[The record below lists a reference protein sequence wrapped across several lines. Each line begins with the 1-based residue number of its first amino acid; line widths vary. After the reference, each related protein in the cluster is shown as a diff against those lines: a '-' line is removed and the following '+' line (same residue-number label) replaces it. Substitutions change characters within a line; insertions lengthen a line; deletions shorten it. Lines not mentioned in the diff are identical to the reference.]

1 MLRNRASL
9 CQNGETLMTT
19 MVHGSAVAIGSLGV
33 LIVGPS
39 GSGKSDLVLRLIDR
53 GAKLISDDIL
63 HIDSA
68 DGGPL
73 LAYAPSIAGKI
84 EVRGI
89 GICSVEYEVSAP
101 LRLVVAC
108 AKDVDRMPAED
119 MRTTIADFLVPLVK
133 LDPFQVSSVLKV
145 ELALRSVVEAGYL
158 PAARS
163 PAIAIER
170 VKS

>member
-68 DGGPL
+68 DGGPHDTV
-73 LAYAPSIAGKI
+73 AVGSYPAGDGPYGLHDGAGLVFEWTATPAGNDRSGNGRYIVKGGSWDD
-84 EVRGI
+84 RGC
-89 GICSVEYEVSAP
+89 GVC
-101 LRLVVAC
+101 R
-108 AKDVDRMPAED
+108 
-119 MRTTIADFLVPLVK
+119 
-133 LDPFQVSSVLKV
+133 
-145 ELALRSVVEAGYL
+145 
-158 PAARS
+158 PAARHGR
-163 PAIAIER
+163 PAALRHILIGFRLVSTPPE
-170 VKS
+170 

>member
-9 CQNGETLMTT
+9 CQNGKTLMTT

-39 GSGKSDLVLRLIDR
+39 GSGKSDLALRLIDR

-63 HIDSA
+63 YIESA
-68 DGGPL
+68 DGVPI

-89 GICSVEYEVSAP
+89 GICSMEYDVSAP
-101 LRLVVAC
+101 LRLVVAMH
-108 AKDVDRMPAED
+108 D
-119 MRTTIADFLVPLVK
+119 
-133 LDPFQVSSVLKV
+133 
-145 ELALRSVVEAGYL
+145 GNL
-158 PAARS
+158 P
-163 PAIAIER
+163 
-170 VKS
+170 V